1 MNHVCGRLQLAAPA
15 SGREKVNARAMPLE
29 LRVSP
34 SVQRALD
41 DNRPVVAL
49 ESTLITHGLPYPL
62 NVETAL
68 AMEAAARNAGAVPAT
83 IAVLKGKITLGISE
97 AQIEALAQ
105 APAGCVRKC
114 SRRDLPI
121 AIALKQD
128 GATTVACTMIIAEMA
143 GIKVFATGGIGG
155 VHRGQPHDVSADLLE
170 FGRTPVAVVS
180 SGAKS
185 ILDLPLTLEVLETQG
200 VPVLGYRT
208 DNLPAFY
215 SGHTDLPV
223 DQRVDTPDGAAAI
236 ISAID
241 ALRARHG
248 ILIAVPV
255 PPEHEL
261 SAAAAENAIA
271 RATQE
276 AEAAGIGGKDITPFV
291 LGRVAE
297 LTQGASRK
305 ANIAL
310 LVNNARVAGEI
321 AAALCRG

>member
-1 MNHVCGRLQLAAPA
+1 MSL
-15 SGREKVNARAMPLE
+15 PL
-29 LRVSP
+29 RISDQ
-34 SVQRALD
+34 VQQALD
-41 DNRPVVAL
+41 SRQPVVAL

-68 AMEAAARNAGAVPAT
+68 AMEAAVREAGAVPAT
-83 IAVLKGKITLGISE
+83 MALLKGEIWVGISP

-105 APAGCVRKC
+105 MPAGSVRKC

-170 FGRTPVAVVS
+170 FGRTHVAVVS

-215 SGHTDLPV
+215 SAHTDLPV
-223 DQRVDTPDGAAAI
+223 DQRVESPAEAAAVI
-236 ISAID
+236 RAAD
-241 ALRARHG
+241 ALGARHG

-255 PPEHEL
+255 PAQHEL
-261 SAAAAENAIA
+261 SAAVAEDAIA
-271 RATQE
+271 QATRE

-297 LTQGASRK
+297 LTAGASRE

-310 LVNNARVAGEI
+310 LVNNARAAGEI
-321 AAALCRG
+321 AVALCGP

>member
-1 MNHVCGRLQLAAPA
+1 MSL
-15 SGREKVNARAMPLE
+15 PLH
-29 LRVSP
+29 VSP
-34 SVQRALD
+34 LVQQAID
-41 DNRPVVAL
+41 AGQPVVAL

-62 NVETAL
+62 NVETTL
-68 AMEAAARNAGAVPAT
+68 AMEAAARDAGAVPAT
-83 IAVLKGKITLGISE
+83 MAVLKGEISVGLSQ

-105 APAGCVRKC
+105 SPAGSVRKC

-128 GATTVACTMIIAEMA
+128 GATTVACTMIIAEMV

-170 FGRTPVAVVS
+170 FGRTHVAVVS

-200 VPVLGYRT
+200 VPVLGYRS

-215 SGHTDLPV
+215 SAHTDLQV
-223 DQRVDTPDGAAAI
+223 DQRVESPDEAAAI
-236 ISAID
+236 IRATD
-241 ALRARHG
+241 ALGAQHG

-255 PPEHEL
+255 PAEHEL
-261 SAAAAENAIA
+261 SAAVAEQAIA
-271 RATQE
+271 KATQE

-297 LTQGASRK
+297 LTGGASRT

-321 AAALCRG
+321 AVALCRG

>member
-1 MNHVCGRLQLAAPA
+1 MLKARLMSLPLNVSRHVQQA
-15 SGREKVNARAMPLE
+15 LE
-29 LRVSP
+29 AN
-34 SVQRALD
+34 Q
-41 DNRPVVAL
+41 PVVAL

-68 AMEAAARNAGAVPAT
+68 AMEAAVREAGAEPAT
-83 IAVLKGKITLGISE
+83 MALLKGEITVGIS
-97 AQIEALAQ
+97 AGQIEALAQ
-105 APAGCVRKC
+105 SPAGSVRKC

-121 AIALKQD
+121 AMALKQD
-128 GATTVACTMIIAEMA
+128 GATTVACTMIIAEMV

-170 FGRTPVAVVS
+170 FGRTHVAVVS

-200 VPVLGYRT
+200 VPVLGYGA

-215 SGHTDLPV
+215 SAHTDLPV
-223 DQRVDTPDGAAAI
+223 DQRVDSAAEAAAI
-236 ISAID
+236 IRATD
-241 ALRARHG
+241 ALGALHG

-261 SAAAAENAIA
+261 SAAVAEEAIA
-271 RATQE
+271 QATQE
-276 AEAAGIGGKDITPFV
+276 AEAAGIGGKAITPFV
-291 LGRVAE
+291 LERVAE
-297 LTQGASRK
+297 LTDGASMR

-321 AAALCRG
+321 AVALGRG

>member
-1 MNHVCGRLQLAAPA
+1 MKA
-15 SGREKVNARAMPLE
+15 KAMPLP
-29 LRVSP
+29 LRISA
-34 SVQRALD
+34 SVQQALD
-41 DNRPVVAL
+41 AGQPVVAL

-68 AMEAAARNAGAVPAT
+68 AMEAAVRGAGAVPAT
-83 IAVLKGKITLGISE
+83 MALLKGEITVGISE
-97 AQIEALAQ
+97 AQIEALAK
-105 APAGCVRKC
+105 APPGSVRKC

-121 AIALKQD
+121 AMALKQD
-128 GATTVACTMIIAEMA
+128 GATTVAGTMIIAELV

-215 SGHTDLPV
+215 SANTDLPV
-223 DQRVDTPDGAAAI
+223 DQRVDSAAEAAAI
-236 ISAID
+236 IRATA
-241 ALRARHG
+241 ALGALHG

-255 PPEHEL
+255 PAEHEL
-261 SAAAAENAIA
+261 PAAVADEAIA
-271 RATQE
+271 QATTE
-276 AEAAGIGGKDITPFV
+276 AEAAGIAGKDITPFV
-291 LGRVAE
+291 LGRVAD
-297 LTQGASRK
+297 LTQGASRA

-310 LVNNARVAGEI
+310 LVNNACVAGEI
-321 AAALCRG
+321 AAALCRS

>member
-1 MNHVCGRLQLAAPA
+1 MRL
-15 SGREKVNARAMPLE
+15 PLQ
-29 LRVSP
+29 VSP
-34 SVQRALD
+34 SVRQALD
-41 DNRPVVAL
+41 ANQAVVAL
-49 ESTLITHGLPYPL
+49 ESTLITHGLPYPI

-68 AMEAAARNAGAVPAT
+68 AMEAAVREAGAVPAT
-83 IAVLKGKITLGISE
+83 MALMQGEITVGITQE
-97 AQIEALAQ
+97 QIEALAQ
-105 APAGCVRKC
+105 APPGSVRKC

-121 AIALKQD
+121 AIALKQE
-128 GATTVACTMIIAEMA
+128 GATTVASTMIIAEMV

-200 VPVLGYRT
+200 VPILGYGA
-208 DNLPAFY
+208 DHLPAFY
-215 SGHTDLPV
+215 SARTDLPV
-223 DQRVDTPDGAAAI
+223 DQRVDRPEEAAAI
-236 ISAID
+236 IRAAD
-241 ALRARHG
+241 ALGARHG

-255 PPEHEL
+255 PAEHEL
-261 SAAAAENAIA
+261 SAAAAEEAIA
-271 RATQE
+271 KATQE

-297 LTQGASRK
+297 LTQGASRR

-321 AAALCRG
+321 AVALCRG